1 MRPNVPPGGARRR
14 PLETA
19 HLSSEGP
26 GPRLSAWRPVLAL
39 FVANVLFGAGLFAH
53 AFLYNFYLQALGLG
67 EGVMGLAAASLTAG
81 GLVAL
86 VPSAAA
92 VDRLGPRIAFGAAAA
107 LCALGLVVGALVR
120 SPLAVDAAA
129 FLAGMGAAT
138 WRVATGPLLL
148 ALAPPPIRS
157 RAFSWNV
164 ALLVGS
170 GSVWTAAAGA
180 VPRWLEGWGT
190 TPVWGIRGALLM
202 GALATGVSALL
213 VLALPATERMRT
225 QSVFPAGVLASLAI
239 PGRLMGLVGLVAI
252 WMVGAAVVLPFF
264 NLYFARVHD
273 LPVER
278 IGALF
283 GGVQLITAGA
293 LILSGELA
301 ARVGPRRVLAAWV
314 VLFAPALWGLAA
326 VTTLG
331 PALAL
336 YLFQN
341 LVPPATNPLL
351 DQLLLERGAGGA
363 RGGRLGVA
371 ERGNRG
377 SWAGGGGRW
386 RRASPDDGVC
396 ALVCGRGRA
405 RGSRGGAAGAC
416 VSSRRTDGGQRREP
430 SRKIA

>member
-1 MRPNVPPGGARRR
+1 M
-14 PLETA
+14 
-19 HLSSEGP
+19 
-26 GPRLSAWRPVLAL
+26 
-39 FVANVLFGAGLFAH
+39 
-53 AFLYNFYLQALGLG
+53 
-67 EGVMGLAAASLTAG
+67 MGLAAASLTAG

-86 VPSAAA
+86 MPSAAA
-92 VDRLGPRIAFGAAAA
+92 VDRLGPRVAFGAAAV

-148 ALAPPPIRS
+148 ALAPPRMRS

-164 ALLVGS
+164 AVLVGS

-180 VPRWLEGWGT
+180 VPRWLEGWGL
-190 TPVWGIRGALLM
+190 TPLWGIRGALLM

-213 VLALPATERMRT
+213 VLVLPETERHRT
-225 QSVFPAGVLASLAI
+225 QSVSPVGVLSSLAI
-239 PGRLMGLVGLVAI
+239 PARLMGLVGLVAI

-264 NLYFARVHD
+264 NLYFARVHE
-273 LPVER
+273 LPVEG

-301 ARVGPRRVLAAWV
+301 ARVGPRRVFAVWV

-326 VTTLG
+326 VTALG

-351 DQLLLERGAGGA
+351 DQLLLERAPQGREGAVSGWRNAATEGAGLVGA
-363 RGGRLGVA
+363 A
-371 ERGNRG
+371 
-377 SWAGGGGRW
+377 AGGGILQAAGFAPLFAVGGGLAALGGCRLCSPFVA
-386 RRASPDDGVC
+386 RQGYQVEEDDLVVRGCLSPDHSPEPFGVD
-396 ALVCGRGRA
+396 A
-405 RGSRGGAAGAC
+405 RHRSRGVTCA
-416 VSSRRTDGGQRREP
+416 RRPCHVR
-430 SRKIA
+430 